1 MRNKSSQARV
11 LYGADCIP
19 TSRDL
24 SVFDNIRRGPSKFA
38 KSDGCQKLPASRS
51 HPINLVF
58 KPEPPFRYG
67 ILRWLLVV
75 RGRNITISHQLKLV
89 VANKEELELLKPD
102 SEYRPKESLV
112 DDIERIIV
120 PAFPPSR
127 ASKTHL
133 HTAVETA
140 WVERLEGYDIPED
153 LQVQYLPLLA
163 TILSKTRLIFYKR
176 KILIQGVSIA
186 NSLHG

>member
-1 MRNKSSQARV
+1 VHNRGSQARV
-11 LYGADCIP
+11 LYGVDCVP
-19 TSRDL
+19 ASRDL
-24 SVFDNIRRGPSKFA
+24 SVFDNIRRGSSKFA
-38 KSDGCQKLPASRS
+38 KSDGCLELPASRS
-51 HPINLVF
+51 HQVKLVF

-75 RGRNITISHQLKLV
+75 RGRNLNISHPLKLV

-140 WVERLEGYDIPED
+140 WVEPLERYDIPED
-153 LQVQYLPLLA
+153 LQVISPC
-163 TILSKTRLIFYKR
+163 RNPIF
-176 KILIQGVSIA
+176 L
-186 NSLHG
+186 